1 MQGLNPENEW
11 LQHDDRRRSPRFSCG
26 GLAKILGLPS
36 DGIYLAGKV
45 RDLSLNGCGIET
57 VSSLECGARAEIL
70 VQVSDTSFRA
80 IGQVKA
86 VRGPGGIGM
95 EFIQLSAGGQG
106 MLVEL
111 LRELARQQA
120 IASTLRAARR
130 ELGPEQWD
138 EVRAALLKES
148 RPMLGRIMASQAS
161 EVSPLVV
168 DPSALNLEEESKLI
182 PLDFFI

>member
-1 MQGLNPENEW
+1 MQGLNPKKRL
-11 LQHDDRRRSPRFSCG
+11 LQHDDRRRSPRFGCD
-26 GLAKILGLPS
+26 GLAKILCLPS
-36 DGIYLAGKV
+36 DGVYLAGKI

-57 VSSLECGARAEIL
+57 VSPLESGARAEIL

-95 EFIQLSAGGQG
+95 EFIQLSAGGQD

-120 IASTLRAARR
+120 IANTLRAARR
-130 ELGPEQWD
+130 EPDPEQWNQA
-138 EVRAALLKES
+138 RAALLKES
-148 RPMLGRIMASQAS
+148 VPMFRRIVASQVP
-161 EVSPLVV
+161 EVSPILV
-168 DPSALNLEEESKLI
+168 DRSALILDEESKVT
-182 PLDFFI
+182 PLDLFI

>member
-1 MQGLNPENEW
+1 MQGPNPEKL
-11 LQHDDRRRSPRFSCG
+11 LQDDDRRRSPRFSCG
-26 GLAKILGLPS
+26 GLAKILCLPS

-57 VSSLECGARAEIL
+57 VSPLECGARAEIL
-70 VQVSDTSFRA
+70 LQVSDTSFRA

-95 EFIQLSAGGQG
+95 EFIQLSAGGHA

-120 IASTLRAARR
+120 IATTLRAARR
-130 ELGPEQWD
+130 EPGPDQWD
-138 EVRAALLKES
+138 EIRAALLKER
-148 RPMLGRIMASQAS
+148 RPMLGRIVAS
-161 EVSPLVV
+161 ELSPLAV
-168 DPSALNLEEESKLI
+168 DRSALILDEESKVL

>member
-1 MQGLNPENEW
+1 MQELNPEKLL
-11 LQHDDRRRSPRFSCG
+11 LQDDDRRRSPRFSCG
-26 GLAKILGLPS
+26 GLAKILCLPS

-57 VSSLECGARAEIL
+57 VSTLKCGARAEIL
-70 VQVSDTSFRA
+70 VQVSNTSFRA

-95 EFIQLSAGGQG
+95 EFIQLSAGGHD

-120 IASTLRAARR
+120 IATTLRAARR
-130 ELGPEQWD
+130 EPGPDQWN

-148 RPMLGRIMASQAS
+148 RPMLGRIVASQAS

-168 DPSALNLEEESKLI
+168 DRSALIFDEESKVL

>member
-1 MQGLNPENEW
+1 MQGLNPEKRL

-26 GLAKILGLPS
+26 GLAKILCLPS
-36 DGIYLAGKV
+36 DGIYLAGKI

-80 IGQVKA
+80 VGQVKA

-95 EFIQLSAGGQG
+95 EFIQLSSGGQE
-106 MLVEL
+106 MLAEL

-120 IASTLRAARR
+120 IATTLRAARR
-130 ELGPEQWD
+130 EPGPEQWD

-148 RPMLGRIMASQAS
+148 RPTVVRIVASQVS

-168 DPSALNLEEESKLI
+168 DRSALILDEESKAI

>member
-36 DGIYLAGKV
+36 DGIYLTGKV

-95 EFIQLSAGGQG
+95 EFIQLSSGGQE

-120 IASTLRAARR
+120 IATTLRAARR
-130 ELGPEQWD
+130 EPGPEQWD

-148 RPMLGRIMASQAS
+148 RPMLGRIMASQLP

-168 DPSALNLEEESKLI
+168 DRSALNLEEESKLI

>member
-1 MQGLNPENEW
+1 MQRLNPKKLL
-11 LQHDDRRRSPRFSCG
+11 LQGDDRRRSPRFSCG
-26 GLAKILGLPS
+26 GLAKIVCLPS
-36 DGIYLAGKV
+36 DGVYLAGKV

-57 VSSLECGARAEIL
+57 VSPFECGARAEIL
-70 VQVSDTSFRA
+70 VQVSDVSFRA

-95 EFIQLSAGGQG
+95 EFIQISAGGQD
-106 MLVEL
+106 MLAEL

-120 IASTLRAARR
+120 TATTLRAARR
-130 ELGPEQWD
+130 ESDPAQWK
-138 EVRAALLKES
+138 EARAALLKES
-148 RPMLGRIMASQAS
+148 RPMFGGASQVS

-168 DPSALNLEEESKLI
+168 DRSALNPEESKVI

>member
-1 MQGLNPENEW
+1 MQGLNPEKLSPQN
-11 LQHDDRRRSPRFSCG
+11 DDRRRSPRFSCG
-26 GLAKILGLPS
+26 GLAKIVCLPS

-45 RDLSLNGCGIET
+45 RDLSLNGCWIET
-57 VSSLECGARAEIL
+57 VSTLECGARAEIL
-70 VQVSDTSFRA
+70 VRVSDASFRA

-95 EFIQLSAGGQG
+95 EFIQLSAGGQD

-120 IASTLRAARR
+120 ISCVLRAVRR
-130 ELGPEQWD
+130 EPGPEHWN
-138 EVRAALLKES
+138 EARSALLKES

-161 EVSPLVV
+161 EVNPLAA
-168 DPSALNLEEESKLI
+168 DRSALILDEELKVI

>member
-1 MQGLNPENEW
+1 MQGLNPKKRL
-11 LQHDDRRRSPRFSCG
+11 LQYHDRRRSPRFSCG
-26 GLAKILGLPS
+26 GLAKILCLPS
-36 DGIYLAGKV
+36 DGIYLVGKL

-57 VSSLECGARAEIL
+57 VSPLEYGARAEIL

-95 EFIQLSAGGQG
+95 EFIQLSSGGQD

-120 IASTLRAARR
+120 IANTLRAARR
-130 ELGPEQWD
+130 ESGPGQWD

-148 RPMLGRIMASQAS
+148 RPMRGRIMASPVS

-168 DPSALNLEEESKLI
+168 DRSALILDEESKAI

>member
-1 MQGLNPENEW
+1 MQGLNPEKR
-11 LQHDDRRRSPRFSCG
+11 LLRHDDRRRSPRFSCG
-26 GLAKILGLPS
+26 GLAKILCLPS

-70 VQVSDTSFRA
+70 MQVSDISFRA

-95 EFIQLSAGGQG
+95 EFIQLSAGGQD

-120 IASTLRAARR
+120 IATTLQAARR
-130 ELGPEQWD
+130 EPGPEQWN

-148 RPMLGRIMASQAS
+148 RPTLGSIVTSQIS
-161 EVSPLVV
+161 EMSPLVV
-168 DPSALNLEEESKLI
+168 DRSALILEEEFKVT

>member
-1 MQGLNPENEW
+1 MQGLNPEKRL
-11 LQHDDRRRSPRFSCG
+11 LQNDDRRRSPRFICG
-26 GLAKILGLPS
+26 GLAKILCLPS

-57 VSSLECGARAEIL
+57 VSTLKCGARAEIL
-70 VQVSDTSFRA
+70 VHVSDTSFRA
-80 IGQVKA
+80 VGQVKA

-95 EFIQLSAGGQG
+95 EFIRLSTGGHD

-120 IASTLRAARR
+120 IATTLRAARR
-130 ELGPEQWD
+130 EPGPDQWD
-138 EVRAALLKES
+138 EVRAALKES
-148 RPMLGRIMASQAS
+148 RPMLGRIVAS
-161 EVSPLVV
+161 ESSPLAV
-168 DPSALNLEEESKLI
+168 DRSALILDQESKVL

>member
-1 MQGLNPENEW
+1 MQGLNPEKR
-11 LQHDDRRRSPRFSCG
+11 LLPYDDRRRCPRFSCG
-26 GLAKILGLPS
+26 GLAKILCLPS

-57 VSSLECGARAEIL
+57 VSPLECGARAEIL
-70 VQVSDTSFRA
+70 LQVSDTSFRA

-95 EFIQLSAGGQG
+95 EFIQLSTGGQE

-120 IASTLRAARR
+120 IATTLQAARR
-130 ELGPEQWD
+130 EPGPEQWD
-138 EVRAALLKES
+138 EIRAALLKES
-148 RPMLGRIMASQAS
+148 RPMLGRIVAS

-168 DPSALNLEEESKLI
+168 DRSALNVEEESKVI